1 MRLTGSYVP
10 SAWEP
15 VAEQVSLYEATD
27 GVEGADFMG
36 GPCIILTTVG
46 ARTGSL
52 RKTPLIRVESGGT
65 YVVIAS
71 VGGAP
76 DDPAWAHNLRAH
88 PRCDLQDG
96 AVVHEL
102 VAREVAG
109 PEKAQWWK
117 VATEVWPA
125 YDDYQASTDRVIPL
139 FVLEPAAAA

>member
-1 MRLTGSYVP
+1 MRLTGEYVP

-15 VAEQVSLYEATD
+15 VAEQVRQYEESG
-27 GVEGADFMG
+27 GVEGAEFMG
-36 GPCIILTTVG
+36 GPCIVLTTVG

-52 RKTPLIRVESGGT
+52 RKTPLIRVEQDGT

-96 AVVHEL
+96 ATVHEL
-102 VAREVAG
+102 VAREVEG
-109 PEKAQWWK
+109 DEKARWWS
-117 VATEVWPA
+117 VATQVWPA
-125 YDDYQASTDRVIPL
+125 YDDYQASTTRQIPL
-139 FVLEPAAAA
+139 FVLERG

>member
-1 MRLTGSYVP
+1 VRLTGEYVP

-15 VAEQVSLYEATD
+15 VADQVRLYEET
-27 GVEGADFMG
+27 GGQEGADFMG
-36 GPCIILTTVG
+36 GPCIVLTSVG
-46 ARTGSL
+46 AKTGKL
-52 RKTPLIRVESGGT
+52 RKTPLIRVERDGT

-96 AVVHEL
+96 PVVHEL
-102 VAREVAG
+102 VAREATG
-109 PEKAQWWK
+109 EDKAHWWS

-125 YDDYQASTDRVIPL
+125 YDEYQASTDRVIPL
-139 FVLEPAAAA
+139 FVLEPASD